1 LSTESAKTR
10 KIFDGR
16 YEIVSI
22 VGRGAA
28 SVVYHGRRATAPY
41 ADVGIKVLTDKG
53 ATVPAKERLRKEAL
67 AMLYA
72 RHRYVIRLDDFRS
85 VGDLCYLSMEYA
97 PHKDL
102 RHYVSERGAECTAA
116 QRERYFSQAAEALG
130 YIHRAGLIHR
140 DIKPDNILVMNE
152 AEIRVAD
159 FGVAVLPSDE
169 ASLSDLQRGVGTM
182 EYLAPE
188 VLDGVR
194 CDQRS
199 DVYSLGVTFYELLAG
214 VHPFSQA
221 PLAEQLEVR
230 KDGAFSDLSQVAPQ
244 VPDYINTAIMRSLS
258 YDPSVRFENGQQLF
272 ESLLLGRDK
281 SKRKMK
287 NRARPGL
294 SSKLNEISQPQL
306 EFEADPLA
314 VNDLNEE
321 AGSSVAASTPMQSSV
336 ADLVSVGELAISD
349 SGGEEMLAERD
360 VSRETVLIPKE
371 AVAAARGDIATES
384 NSESNVAVGPKN
396 RMPQSTKIDAMV
408 AESSNREKS
417 NPTLASPTQSMA
429 VVSGETSTKF
439 RALSSSPI
447 KDSNTQ
453 NNLRDSAY
461 KSVDSEDRNFQKF
474 QDSRNSGGLRRSGRD
489 ILSSVRDDRGETSKN
504 FFTQLLEKL
513 QALKTAPI
521 FEQLAQ
527 RAEELQADPRAKKY
541 LPFAAV
547 LGAFLLGLWLFSGN
561 SRSADKL
568 DSSLAANNKASV
580 ITGSGIAG
588 ALDSKARIQAL
599 NFPKLEPGRYEG
611 RVDGLIP
618 GTTSPLAFIVP
629 SDASSVITLVG
640 IDGWSP
646 VLGRYPGGAG
656 LDKLRVSSNGFLI
669 DFTGQ
674 VDGDSIVG
682 FFHDLSTGAQGRWEA
697 RVAR

>member
-1 LSTESAKTR
+1 MSTESAKTR

-116 QRERYFSQAAEALG
+116 HRERYFSQAAEALG

-140 DIKPDNILVMNE
+140 DIKPDNILVINE

-169 ASLSDLQRGVGTM
+169 ASLTDLQRGVGTM

-230 KDGAFSDLSQVAPQ
+230 KDGAFSDLVQVAPQ

-258 YDPSVRFENGQQLF
+258 YDPAVRFENGQQLF

-294 SSKLNEISQPQL
+294 STKLNEISQPEL

-314 VNDLNEE
+314 ANELNEE
-321 AGSSVAASTPMQSSV
+321 PGSVSSMRMQPPAS
-336 ADLVSVGELAISD
+336 DLASVGQLAVSD
-349 SGGEEMLAERD
+349 SGEEMLAERD
-360 VSRETVLIPKE
+360 VSRETVLIPRE
-371 AVAAARGDIATES
+371 AVAAARGDIGNES
-384 NSESNVAVGPKN
+384 NYESNFAGGPKD
-396 RMPQSTKIDAMV
+396 RMPQSTMIDAMS
-408 AESSNREKS
+408 ENSSNKEKS
-417 NPTLASPTQSMA
+417 NPTIASPTQSMA
-429 VVSGETSTKF
+429 VVHGETSTKF
-439 RALSSSPI
+439 RALNSSAS
-447 KDSNTQ
+447 KDPSAQ
-453 NNLRDSAY
+453 NNSRNSAY
-461 KSVDSEDRNFQKF
+461 KSVDPEDRNFQKF
-474 QDSRNSGGLRRSGRD
+474 QDSQNSGGLRRSGRD
-489 ILSSVRDDRGETSKN
+489 ILSSVRDDQGETSKN
-504 FFTQLLEKL
+504 IFTQLLEKL

-527 RAEELQADPRAKKY
+527 RADELQADPRTKKY

-547 LGAFLLGLWLFSGN
+547 LSAFLFGLWLFSGS
-561 SRSADKL
+561 SRSAEKL
-568 DSSLAANNKASV
+568 DSSQLANDKASSV
-580 ITGSGIAG
+580 IDSGITG
-588 ALDSKARIQAL
+588 ALDNKGRIQVL

-646 VLGRYPGGAG
+646 VLGRYPGGVG